1 MATEELIVSN
11 LNPKAAAESLSDK
24 PFTVYIHVNTEGGI
38 EINADSDAK
47 FYSVIGAI
55 EGARAL
61 MRCCVIDGYNEDKKR
76 RLQESES
83 NATKSID

>member
-1 MATEELIVSN
+1 MAYRKSIVGN
-11 LNPKAAAESLSDK
+11 DHPKAAADSLSDK
-24 PFTVYIHVNTEGGI
+24 PFTVYINVNAEGGI
-38 EINADSDAK
+38 EVNADSDAK

-76 RLQESES
+76 RLQESEP

>member
-1 MATEELIVSN
+1 MAYRELIVSN
-11 LNPKAAAESLSDK
+11 DNPKAAAESLSDK
-24 PFTVYIHVNTEGGI
+24 PFTVYINVNAEGGI
-38 EINADSDAK
+38 EVNADSDAK

-76 RLQESES
+76 RLQESEAD
-83 NATKSID
+83 ATKPTD